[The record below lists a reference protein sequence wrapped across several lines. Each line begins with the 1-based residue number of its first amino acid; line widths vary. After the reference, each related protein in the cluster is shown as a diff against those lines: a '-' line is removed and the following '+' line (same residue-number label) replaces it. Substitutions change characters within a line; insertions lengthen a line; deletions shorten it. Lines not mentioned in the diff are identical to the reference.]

1 MYGILFGSMVIGFNV
16 FRIVY
21 TKSLRVA
28 TGWEDHE
35 TPEF

>member
-21 TKSLRVA
+21 TKTLRVA
-28 TGWEDHE
+28 TGWEDPE